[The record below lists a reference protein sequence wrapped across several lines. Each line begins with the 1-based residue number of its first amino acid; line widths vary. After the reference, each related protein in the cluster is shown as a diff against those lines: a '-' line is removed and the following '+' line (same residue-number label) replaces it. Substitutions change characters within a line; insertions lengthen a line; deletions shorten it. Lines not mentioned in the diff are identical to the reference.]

1 MSEQDKKPDPE
12 IEVEIEEKKEGDSG
26 GLDVKADV
34 DKTEGTGEQTDAEA
48 LRAQVEEFKQGQEKE
63 RIARVAAEQRLNDV
77 QKQTTVRVA
86 DAQLDAINNAIGLVD
101 AEINQA
107 TSRYTAAMEAGD
119 YTAAAKAQREI
130 ARSETRLVSLE
141 DGKQALEE
149 QKKNPG
155 RSQSFEKGQSADP
168 TDSYISQFSPRSQEY
183 LRRNQSFVT
192 DPRLN
197 KKMIAAHYE
206 AEAEGFVADS
216 DAYFDFIDKRMGVGE
231 VDERPRTTEHKRVAP
246 AAPVSRS
253 QQAANG
259 DLSGRKTVKLTRGEV
274 ETAEALG
281 ITPAEY
287 ARRKLK
293 MAEQGLYDRNN

>member
-1 MSEQDKKPDPE
+1 MSEQDKKTDPE
-12 IEVEIEEKKEGDSG
+12 IEVEIEEKKEAEGDGG
-26 GLDVKADV
+26 GLEVKADV

-48 LRAQVEEFKQGQEKE
+48 LRAQVEEFKRGQETE
-63 RIARVAAEQRLNDV
+63 RTARIAAEQRLNDV
-77 QKQTTVRVA
+77 QKQTTAKVA

-155 RSQSFEKGQSADP
+155 RGQSADP
-168 TDSYISQFSPRSQEY
+168 TDSYISQFSPRSQDY

-206 AEAEGFVADS
+206 AEAEGFVADT
-216 DAYFDFIDKRMGVGE
+216 DAYFDFIDKRMGGGE
-231 VDERPRTTEHKRVAP
+231 ADERPRAPEHKRAAP

-253 QQAANG
+253 SQAANG